1 MMNSLFRLLFITVF
15 IMSICSCDLKPDNGL
30 RAKSY
35 DYQYTINWSVNGRDA
50 YFDICDI
57 NYCVVGTK
65 EVRSYSS
72 ANNVMNITISYNSE
86 MDESPYIV
94 VYSNDG
100 VSSEKKFLGVYKT
113 SGKKETCAMTLSK
126 IGNSAT
132 FIGLNQISVS
142 WNWQTTYSDVKYVIK
157 GYHDD
162 GVSVIETKA
171 VNTTELTA
179 QINSHRKYDITLN
192 LWGHNIYLLYGNAI

>member
-1 MMNSLFRLLFITVF
+1 MMNIIFRHIF
-15 IMSICSCDLKPDNGL
+15 IMLILISICSCDLKPDNGL

-35 DYQYTINWSVNGRDA
+35 DYQYTINWTVNGRDA

-57 NYCVVGTK
+57 CYCVVGTK

-72 ANNVMNITISYNSE
+72 ANSVMSKTVSYNSE
-86 MDESPYIV
+86 NDETPYIV
-94 VYSNDG
+94 IYSNDG
-100 VSSEKKFLGVYKT
+100 VSSEKKFLAVYKT
-113 SGKKETCAMTLSK
+113 SSKKETCSLTLSK
-126 IGNSAT
+126 IGNSAL
-132 FIGLNQISVS
+132 FIDLNQINVS

-171 VNTTELTA
+171 VNTTELSA

-192 LWGHNIYLLYGNAI
+192 IWGNNIYLLYGNAN